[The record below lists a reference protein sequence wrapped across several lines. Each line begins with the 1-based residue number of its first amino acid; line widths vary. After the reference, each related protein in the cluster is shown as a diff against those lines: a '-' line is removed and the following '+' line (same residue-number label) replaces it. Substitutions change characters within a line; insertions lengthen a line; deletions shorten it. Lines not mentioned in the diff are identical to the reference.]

1 MWSSIVKPTLVL
13 FIVCLVISG
22 SLAYVNGVTKDTI
35 QQNTLV
41 QQEEFRKQ
49 VLTEADKFEACS
61 QKGLP
66 EAAKSVYAGMKGDQ
80 VAGYVV
86 DVAVKGYGGIIS
98 MTVGVNAEGKIT
110 GVIIGSNNETP
121 GLGSRTTEP
130 GFISQFTGISL
141 KDVLNNALK
150 VVKQN
155 KKEANE
161 IQAVTGATISSRAV
175 TKGVQA
181 ALDAVAVVQGGN

>member
-1 MWSSIVKPTLVL
+1 
-13 FIVCLVISG
+13 
-22 SLAYVNGVTKDTI
+22 
-35 QQNTLV
+35 
-41 QQEEFRKQ
+41 
-49 VLTEADKFEACS
+49 
-61 QKGLP
+61 
-66 EAAKSVYAGMKGDQ
+66 
-80 VAGYVV
+80 
-86 DVAVKGYGGIIS
+86 VKGYGGIIG
-98 MTVGVNAEGKIT
+98 MTVGVNADGKIT

-130 GFISQFTGISL
+130 DFTGRFAGISL
-141 KDVLNNALK
+141 KDVLNNALT

-181 ALDAVAVVQGGN
+181 ALDAVAVVQGGD